1 LGAKDICRLLAQL
14 ALDLLGIDSQ
24 AFSYIVDCLLNS
36 GLFFTDLGRGL
47 LNRVR
52 SLASSYS

>member
-14 ALDLLGIDSQ
+14 ALDLFGIDSQ

-36 GLFFTDLGRGL
+36 GLSSPIWD
-47 LNRVR
+47 R
-52 SLASSYS
+52 SIK